1 LKIPIDRDF
10 LFFIHF
16 TKYHEN
22 RILIRVL
29 YKEQIRKSDKVD
41 NKKVLGKSLNKLFKE
56 NRIDDIKGFS
66 LKIVKQEDNK
76 NKIKTKVNGIN

>member
-1 LKIPIDRDF
+1 M
-10 LFFIHF
+10 
-16 TKYHEN
+16 
-22 RILIRVL
+22 
-29 YKEQIRKSDKVD
+29 D